1 LLRAP
6 EIMKFLQPNKEKGGN
21 FILPIPEPKIL

>member
-1 LLRAP
+1 
-6 EIMKFLQPNKEKGGN
+6 MKFLQPNKEKGGN